1 MGNIKQVLAA
11 AISASLLIAC
21 LQAQAG
27 ESEEVVV
34 SSDKS
39 WTQSTLP
46 AYVGGVPEI
55 SVMKYILTPGVKT
68 PIHLHPVNAGGY
80 VVSGQLT
87 MYATNDAAGNFSDP
101 SNVKTI
107 VLNPGD
113 GWTETVN
120 TWHYGVATGDVP
132 TEVVIVFAGQK
143 GTPTGLTLGT
153 YIQPV

>member
-1 MGNIKQVLAA
+1 MHNIKKVLATTVFLSSLV
-11 AISASLLIAC
+11 ISVDLI
-21 LQAQAG
+21 AG

-34 SSDKS
+34 SSDQS
-39 WTQSTLP
+39 WTNTQLP
-46 AYVGGVPEI
+46 AYVGGAPEI
-55 SVMKYILTPGVKT
+55 SVIKYTLTPGVKT

-80 VVSGQLT
+80 VISGQLT
-87 MYATNDAAGNFSDP
+87 MFATDDPEGDFSDL
-101 SNVKTI
+101 SKVKTI

-153 YIQPV
+153 FIQPV